1 MKTEGPRQRRAR
13 GEPRR
18 LLLEAAVELFN
29 ARGYR
34 ASTRE
39 IADRADVSET
49 LLFRNFGDKAG
60 LFREAMVKPF
70 VDFVDQFAAAHE
82 HPGRERNDDV
92 FEVSL
97 EFIGPLFDLFR
108 SHRGL
113 VYSVWGNA
121 GDDGFGLAAAG
132 VERDIWA
139 AFSKLVEVGRLS
151 AGRPTR
157 NEISTRAVVSMV
169 AGMAVADRAFE
180 PGTMPSRDL
189 IVYELAQIATY
200 GRVYRHPVFRL
211 ESAGAD
217 FPPASSTG

>member
-1 MKTEGPRQRRAR
+1 MKSDGPRQRRPR

-18 LLLEAAVELFN
+18 LLLEAATELFN
-29 ARGYR
+29 ARGYQ

-60 LFREAMVKPF
+60 LFREAVVKPF
-70 VDFVDQFAAAHE
+70 TDFVDQFVAKHE
-82 HPGRERNDDV
+82 HGGQENDDL
-92 FEVSL
+92 FALTL
-97 EFIGPLFDLFR
+97 EFVGPLFDLFR

-113 VYSVWGNA
+113 VAAVWGNA
-121 GDDGFGLAAAG
+121 SDDGYGLAAAG
-132 VERDIWA
+132 VEADIWA

-151 AGRPTR
+151 SPARPTR
-157 NEISTRAVVSMV
+157 NEISTRAIVSMV

-180 PGTMPSRDL
+180 QGAMPSRDL

-200 GRVYRHPVFRL
+200 GRAYRHPVFRV
-211 ESAGAD
+211 GAAATEV
-217 FPPASSTG
+217 PQETPTS

>member
-1 MKTEGPRQRRAR
+1 MTSQGPRQRRPR

-18 LLLEAAVELFN
+18 LLIEAATELFN
-29 ARGYR
+29 ARGYL

-39 IADRADVSET
+39 IAERADVSET

-70 VDFVDQFAAAHE
+70 SDFVDQFAAAHE
-82 HPGRERNDDV
+82 HPGKEGSDDV
-92 FEVSL
+92 FELTL

-113 VYSVWGNA
+113 VYAIWGNA

-157 NEISTRAVVSMV
+157 NEISTRAIVSMI

-180 PGTMPSRDL
+180 GAVMPSRDL
-189 IVYELAQIATY
+189 IVYELAQIAAY
-200 GRVYRHPVFRL
+200 GRAYRHPVFRV
-211 ESAGAD
+211 GAAE
-217 FPPASSTG
+217 PPPEALAR